1 MDGMCGRFAIV
12 SPAEKL
18 FEYFGTEVGMDLDLR
33 ARYNIAPGQT
43 VPVLPNKSP
52 RGFELFRWGLFP
64 PWAQDGAEGGGGG
77 LINARSESAHE
88 KASFKKPMRR
98 QRCIVPADGFYE
110 WTPAGTGKQPVLIRR
125 RDEKP
130 MALAGLWETWLEGD
144 RKQER
149 DRDRPLST
157 FTILTCAPNALLAP
171 IHDRMPVI
179 LAPEHWDRWLAP
191 EPLEPADVRDLLVPC
206 PEDGLTLREVNPA
219 LNSVRNEGPKLWQV
233 PQQSL
238 FRE

>member
-18 FEYFGTEVGMDLDLR
+18 FEYFGIEVGMDLDLR

-52 RGFELFRWGLFP
+52 RAFELFRWGLFP
-64 PWAQDGAEGGGGG
+64 PWAQDGAEGGG

-110 WTPAGTGKQPVLIRR
+110 WTPAGKTRQPWLIRR
-125 RDEKP
+125 RDEQP
-130 MALAGLWETWLEGD
+130 MALAGLWEIWQGGHREQV
-144 RKQER
+144 R
-149 DRDRPLST
+149 ST
-157 FTILTCAPNALLAP
+157 FTIMTCAPNALLAS

-191 EPLEPADVRDLLVPC
+191 GPLEPGDVRDLLVPC
-206 PEDGLTLREVNPA
+206 PQDRLTLREVNPA

-238 FRE
+238 FPE